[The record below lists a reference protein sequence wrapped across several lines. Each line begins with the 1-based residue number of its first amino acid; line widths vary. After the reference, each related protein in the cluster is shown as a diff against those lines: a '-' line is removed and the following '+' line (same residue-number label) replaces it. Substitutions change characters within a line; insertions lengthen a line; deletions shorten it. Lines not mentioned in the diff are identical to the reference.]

1 MSRQRRSS
9 LDYTFPLPGRA
20 LVDAFREG
28 YTWDRC
34 KRDIMAGLTIGVVA
48 VPLSMALAIA
58 TGVPPQHG
66 LYTAIVAGAII
77 ALTGGSRFN
86 ISGPTAAFVVI
97 LFPIVAEH
105 GLGGLLIAT
114 LMAGIILVALGLS
127 RLGSLIQYV
136 PYPVILGFTAGIG
149 VVIALLQIPDFL
161 GLSGVA
167 LSDSTPHNLLLI
179 FQALPS
185 LSPVALSIGGVTL
198 ATLLLWPRLNTPIPA
213 PLAGLIVGTLLAI
226 LLAALGVEVDTIAS
240 RFQWQ
245 IEGQSGSGIPPVAP
259 SFTAPWHL
267 PGADGLPLD
276 INFAL
281 VQALLGPALAIALLA
296 AIESLLCAVV
306 ADGLT
311 RTRHDPNAEL
321 IGQGLGNIV
330 VPFFGG
336 ITATAALA
344 RTATN
349 IKSGAFSPLAA
360 VVHSLVVLLAVVAL
374 AGVLGKVPMAALAAL
389 LFIVAWNMSEARHF
403 VHTLK
408 SAPGSD
414 VAVLVICFAL
424 TVVFDMV
431 LAVAVGIGLAA
442 ALFIR
447 RMAQLTSAERL
458 EPVDEMQ
465 APLPDGVAL
474 YRISGP
480 LFFGAAEKAIATLRL
495 VDRNVTAVMLDMR
508 AVPSLDATAIVAI
521 ESLQQELAERHI
533 KLIFIGLPTHLLLKL
548 KRAGVKRQAGQLAAV
563 KTLDHATRLA
573 RRWLDHAALDAKT
586 ESHR

>member
-1 MSRQRRSS
+1 MSHQRRSS
-9 LDYTFPLPGRA
+9 LDFTFPLPGRA
-20 LVDAFREG
+20 LMDAWREG
-28 YTWDRC
+28 YTWAKC

-185 LSPVALSIGGVTL
+185 LSPVALCIGGVTL

-213 PLAGLIVGTLLAI
+213 PLAGLMVGTLLAM

-245 IEGQSGSGIPPVAP
+245 IEGQSGSGIPPFAP
-259 SFTAPWHL
+259 SFSAPWQL
-267 PGADGLPLD
+267 PGADGQPLEV
-276 INFAL
+276 NFAL
-281 VQALLGPALAIALLA
+281 IQALLGPALAIALLA

-374 AGVLGKVPMAALAAL
+374 AGVLGQVPMAALAAL

-424 TVVFDMV
+424 TVIFDMV

-447 RMAQLTSAERL
+447 RMAKLTSAERL
-458 EPVDEMQ
+458 DTFDETY

-474 YRISGP
+474 YQVSGP
-480 LFFGAAEKAIATLRL
+480 LFFGAAEKAIATLRV
-495 VDRNVTAVMLDMR
+495 VDRNINVVMLDMR
-508 AVPSLDATAIVAI
+508 AVPSLDATAIVAL
-521 ESLQQELAERHI
+521 ESLQRELAERHI
-533 KLIFIGLPTHLLLKL
+533 RLIFVGLPTHLLLKL
-548 KRAGVKRQAGQLAAV
+548 KRAGIKRRAGQLAAV

-573 RRWLDHAALDAKT
+573 RRWLET
-586 ESHR
+586 R

>member
-1 MSRQRRSS
+1 MSRSR
-9 LDYTFPLPGRA
+9 YIFPVPGSA
-20 LVDAFREG
+20 LIRTWREG
-28 YTWDRC
+28 YTLGKL

-66 LYTAIVAGAII
+66 LYTAIVAGAVI

-97 LFPIVAEH
+97 LFPIVASH

-114 LMAGIILVALGLS
+114 LMAGAILVALGVS

-149 VVIALLQIPDFL
+149 VVIALLQLPDFL
-161 GLSGVA
+161 GLSGIE
-167 LSDSTPHNLLLI
+167 LGDSTLHNLMLI
-179 FQALPS
+179 GQALPR
-185 LSPVALSIGGVTL
+185 LSPAEVSVGLITL
-198 ATLLLWPRLNTPIPA
+198 ATLIIWPRLNTPVPA
-213 PLAGLIVGTLLAI
+213 PLVGLAMGTLM
-226 LLAALGVEVDTIAS
+226 AALMMMSGVEVDTIAS
-240 RFQWQ
+240 RFSWEF
-245 IEGQSGSGIPPVAP
+245 EGQTGGGIPPFAP
-259 SFTAPWHL
+259 VFSAPWHF
-267 PGADGLPLD
+267 PGADGTPLE

-281 VQALLGPALAIALLA
+281 IQSLLGPALAIALLA
-296 AIESLLCAVV
+296 AIESLLCAAV

-321 IGQGLGNIV
+321 IGQGLGNMV

-349 IKSGAFSPLAA
+349 IKSGACSPVAA

-374 AGVLGKVPMAALAAL
+374 AGVLGYVPMAALAAL
-389 LFIVAWNMSEARHF
+389 LFIIAWNMSEARHF

-408 SAPGSD
+408 SAPASD

-424 TVVFDMV
+424 TVIFDMV
-431 LAVAVGIGLAA
+431 IAVAVGIGLAA

-447 RMAQLTSAERL
+447 RMAQLTHTRRLTAPDTAEYFPL
-458 EPVDEMQ
+458 E
-465 APLPDGVAL
+465 VAL
-474 YRISGP
+474 YKISGP
-480 LFFGAAEKAIATLRL
+480 MFFGAAEKAIATLRAIDHSIRI
-495 VDRNVTAVMLDMR
+495 VVLDMR
-508 AVPSLDATAIVAI
+508 DVPSLDTTAMVALD
-521 ESLQQELAERHI
+521 SLRRELGEQDVGV
-533 KLIFIGLPTHLLLKL
+533 IFVGLPPRMALKI
-548 KRAGVKRQAGQLAAV
+548 KRAGIKREAGKLAVVSNLA
-563 KTLDHATRLA
+563 HAERMA
-573 RRWLDHAALDAKT
+573 RRWLGWRNSSSVTAGN
-586 ESHR
+586 